1 LLTLCAACEQA
12 GATTIISGCTE
23 LPLVLWPERVA
34 AATQSERE
42 INLLNPAEVLADE
55 VVFRTLRTRSLDK
68 RLPPVGP
75 GARVSLQGAELL
87 ADRGTMG
94 QSDLELADPVL
105 EP

>member
-55 VVFRTLRTRSLDK
+55 VVFRTLRTRSLGWTAC
-68 RLPPVGP
+68 RTIYIQCYL
-75 GARVSLQGAELL
+75 RYNES
-87 ADRGTMG
+87 
-94 QSDLELADPVL
+94 SYYF
-105 EP
+105 